1 MMYRG
6 HYIDDNIYNQKR
18 VEKVNSYSVV
28 CENEVCLTEGDL
40 TTLIEL
46 LKAKECNLKAQNID
60 FINLHFELSGKESQ
74 YNPNG
79 PDYDAEFICNLCWNE
94 KEPEEQYNEHIAKQK
109 NRIDEIIRI
118 EEEESELKRREEDL
132 KRRTIQAAISLI
144 EENGGKVIF
153 TKNKKSK
160 KK

>member
-1 MMYRG
+1 M
-6 HYIDDNIYNQKR
+6 
-18 VEKVNSYSVV
+18 V
-28 CENEVCLTEGDL
+28 CESEVCLTEEDL
-40 TTLIEL
+40 ITLIEL

-118 EEEESELKRREEDL
+118 EEEESELKRREEEDL
-132 KRRTIQAAISLI
+132 KRRTIQTAISLI
-144 EENGGKVIF
+144 EENGGKVVF
-153 TKNKKSK
+153 TKNKKFK